1 MTAWATFP
9 DVPPLARE
17 VLNTYPEPD
26 RLTLAR
32 CSVLPLFDDEEF
44 AAVLR
49 TDEASDVLELV
60 EAGAVEMLPGGDA
73 KFRVSAGIREAAWST
88 WFGAH
93 VEPGVPEEL
102 RDFAESLA
110 AHCASRSLVVER
122 LRALVL
128 VDSHLA
134 ERAFAHDFDACA
146 ERMDLAG
153 CHNLLDVLADPMLRP
168 FIGKP
173 LVGLRNDR
181 NRALNAREVLRSTF
195 LGSTRYLHRPAFEA
209 DLERLLEDTGPRALR
224 LLGSGG
230 HGKSTMVKWFIS
242 RRCVPDGIPCAFL
255 DLDAVD
261 PVNATKYP
269 FLVALEIAHQLNG
282 QMDGAPFEELL
293 REHGSYR
300 RLLAKQPGDI
310 GGANS
315 AALGT
320 LSTEV
325 DAEEVHYRFLSVLR
339 DVTHGDP
346 VLIVLDTFEEAA
358 LRPAGDADALVE
370 VLADLHDGHESVR
383 LVVSG
388 RRTRAEEE
396 ITVFARRMPADVMPL
411 REVQA
416 FSVAES
422 REYLTVT
429 RGVTNEELVPPIV
442 ARAGGVPWQLALYAD
457 VVEQYPNITADVLRT
472 LDPGVAWAVDRVVGR
487 IGNDVVQWL
496 IRYGAVPRYLSRDF
510 AEQVLLPRII
520 RSMAG
525 SEDDRPSLDPVP
537 PDAVPVFRTAPGA
550 GPSAEPPSGQQPF
563 AELWDQLTRYA
574 ASTSWMWI
582 APNDDDAVEF
592 HPAVREPMRRL
603 VAAQPISELLHRDAI
618 AHYERLAVAEPR
630 SWARWTGEAIYHHFR
645 IDGVHAAP
653 HWYAAVELAWREGRP
668 EWVASVADEVLGP
681 DYLDDEGEPVV
692 LRPGLPVVDAELLVA
707 AHAERAW
714 ALSVIARAN
723 RLPGGHSMWS
733 RVEMSV
739 NAAQRLPADVDV
751 RFRLAGAMA
760 ALLIARGDPA
770 NAAHL
775 LRGIES
781 AVIIPSERLPLLL
794 LLADAL
800 GAAGDPAG
808 AREALLTALGVVPAS
823 EGGPATEIIR
833 QLAMHDLATGQVD
846 QAAHWAAQAVGAD
859 PHPEDDL
866 ELMWLRARIE
876 AESGRPAS
884 ALAFADSSGMVVQQ
898 VDALIA
904 LGRPAEAADRCAK
917 ALGGPTELGRR
928 ADLLVRRALAYADLL
943 DVDRALEDLFQARA
957 IFFQLS
963 DTEGAGTSCA
973 HAARVQLR
981 AVGNLRDAEH
991 LLEEADR
998 LRLRP
1003 GAAAWVQVMLLRAEL
1018 HRRRGDHDDALRVA
1032 TEVLD
1037 TLGDDAHPGLV
1048 ADTALT
1054 ALAFAPELEERVL
1067 TALATH
1073 LPKITPASARLVAL
1087 PSLDLVPVSPWGA
1100 RLRDL
1105 VRGEGDEDTLPGDP
1119 DDVAWLRQRE
1129 AELLR
1134 VAGRPD
1140 EAVEQATRAAVVL
1153 AESSSFAW
1161 WRLIHLAHRSG
1172 RAPSRHEPFWETEF
1186 PLLTAAYALLDAGLR
1201 MAEAVPEDTEL
1212 LLDRAGQAL
1221 AEGTQRVSRWRWSL
1235 LDLRR
1240 RLAEHRGMADM
1251 VLYYAP
1257 RADAVLMDL
1266 GQLSQ
1271 STGSDLAPDAHRAR
1285 PEVRLQAGIDA
1296 NGALVVSSGARELIR
1311 LDADHDLV
1319 AALRDES
1326 DRRAKSPVVRWVRDA
1341 ARERTLLEVA
1351 EVLPG
1356 IDEAEPV
1363 DLRITADPPLAQ
1375 LPWELVTFGGRFV
1388 SELPGIRVV
1397 YRSQGALYGDQVRAR
1412 VLQEAL
1418 AEADPEFHPGPLD
1431 GYLGP
1436 ETRRAVTLLQYRSG
1450 LTVDGIAGPL
1460 TWQALR
1466 DRSIARRAPNVVV
1479 VQRHFAA
1486 ELSATRGYS
1495 QVGGEDLH
1503 SLYARSG
1510 WQTRRLE
1517 GHDLRRID
1525 EVVAPG
1531 PVDVL
1536 HVNASMDVSG
1546 SVPYLDFGA
1555 SPLGWS
1561 QERPDVVPVSDLDH
1575 AVYQLSLRGH
1585 TPLVVL
1591 DVAAA
1596 PHFTSETVR
1605 QLLLRNDFAYQLLT
1619 LGRVHSVLAT
1629 GLATEDYAA
1638 VAQRELVKALGG
1650 NAVTPDE
1657 VVRHLQER
1665 STDDTRRTA
1674 LFTALRPDL
1683 MPRITPER

>member
-1 MTAWATFP
+1 MTTWTTFP
-9 DVPPLARE
+9 EVPRVARE
-17 VLNTYPEPD
+17 VLNSYPEPD

-32 CSVLPLFDDEEF
+32 CAVLPLFDDEEF

-49 TDEASDVLELV
+49 TDEAADVQRLV
-60 EAGAVEMLPGGDA
+60 ELGAVDMLPGGDA
-73 KFRVSAGIREAAWST
+73 KFRVATGIREAAWSS
-88 WFGAH
+88 WFDEH
-93 VEPGVPEEL
+93 TEPGVPQDL
-102 RDFAESLA
+102 RSFAELLA
-110 AHCASRSLVVER
+110 AHCTARSLVVDR
-122 LRALVL
+122 VRALVL
-128 VDSHLA
+128 VDNHLA
-134 ERAFAHDFDACA
+134 ELAFSEDFDACA

-168 FIGKP
+168 FIGKR
-173 LVGLRNDR
+173 LVGLRNER
-181 NRALNAREVLRSTF
+181 SRALNAREVLRTTF
-195 LGSTRYLHRPAFEA
+195 LGSSRYLHRPVIEA
-209 DLERLLEDTGPRALR
+209 NLELLLADTGPRALR
-224 LLGSGG
+224 LEGSGG
-230 HGKSTMVKWFIS
+230 HGKSTMLKWFIS

-269 FLVALEIAHQLNG
+269 FLVALEIAYQLNG

-300 RLLAKQPGDI
+300 SLLAKQPGEA

-320 LSTEV
+320 VTAEV
-325 DAEEVHYRFLSVLR
+325 DAEEVQYRFLSVLR
-339 DVTHGDP
+339 DVSQGDA
-346 VLIVLDTFEEAA
+346 VLVVLDTFEEAA

-370 VLADLHDGHESVR
+370 VLADLHDGHDSVR

-388 RRTRAEEE
+388 RRTRAEDE

-411 REVQA
+411 REVRA
-416 FSVAES
+416 FSPRES
-422 REYLTVT
+422 REYLTST
-429 RGVTNEELVPPIV
+429 RGMTQEDLVPQIV

-457 VVEQYPNITADVLRT
+457 VVEQYPQITAEVLRT

-510 AEQVLLPRII
+510 AEKVLLPRIV

-525 SEDDRPSLDPVP
+525 SEDDRPSLDPIP
-537 PDAVPVFRTAPGA
+537 PDAVPVFRT
-550 GPSAEPPSGQQPF
+550 GPEGDLPF
-563 AELWDQLTRYA
+563 DQLWDLLTRYA
-574 ASTSWMWI
+574 ASKSWMWI

-603 VAAQPISELLHRDAI
+603 VAAQPISGLLHQDAV
-618 AHYERLAVAEPR
+618 AYYERLALSDAR
-630 SWARWTGEAIYHHFR
+630 SWARWTGEALYHHFR
-645 IDGVHAAP
+645 LDGVGAAP
-653 HWYAAVELAWREGRP
+653 HWYAAVEHAWQEGRP

-681 DYLDDEGEPVV
+681 DYLNDEAEPVEV
-692 LRPGLPVVDAELLVA
+692 RPGLPAVDTDLLVA

-739 NAAQRLPADVDV
+739 SAAQRLPADVDV

-770 NAAHL
+770 GAAHL
-775 LRGIES
+775 LQGIES
-781 AVIIPSERLPLLL
+781 AVMAPTERLPLML

-800 GAAGDPAG
+800 GASGDPAG
-808 AREALLTALGVVPAS
+808 ARNALLNALADVPPKA
-823 EGGPATEIIR
+823 GGPATEIVR
-833 QLAMHDLATGQVD
+833 QLAMHDLAAGQVD
-846 QAAHWAAQAVGAD
+846 QAAHWVAQAVGAD

-866 ELMWLRARIE
+866 ELMWLRARVE
-876 AESGRPAS
+876 AESGRPAR
-884 ALAFADSSGMVVQQ
+884 ALAFADNSGMVLQQ
-898 VDALIA
+898 VDSLIA
-904 LGRPAEAADRCAK
+904 LGRPAEAADRCSK

-928 ADLLVRRALAYADLL
+928 ADLLVRRALAYGDLF
-943 DVDRALEDLFQARA
+943 DVDRALEDLLQARA

-963 DTEGAGTSCA
+963 DTEGAGTTCA
-973 HAARVQLR
+973 YAARVQLR
-981 AVGNLRDAEH
+981 VVGNLRDAEH

-998 LRLRP
+998 LRLQP
-1003 GAAAWVQVMLLRAEL
+1003 GAAAWVRVMLLRAEL
-1018 HRRRGDHDDALRVA
+1018 HHRRGDHADALRVA

-1037 TLGDDAHPGLV
+1037 TVGSDAHPCLIS
-1048 ADTALT
+1048 DTALA
-1054 ALAFAPELEERVL
+1054 ALAFAPQLEERAMA
-1067 TALATH
+1067 ALAAN
-1073 LPKITPASARLVAL
+1073 LPRITPASARLTAL
-1087 PSLDLVPVSPWGA
+1087 PSLELAPASAWGA

-1105 VRGEGDEDTLPGDP
+1105 VHGEVAEDRIGGRTDA
-1119 DDVAWLRQRE
+1119 AWLDFRE
-1129 AELLR
+1129 AELAR
-1134 VAGRPD
+1134 VADEPD
-1140 EAVEQATRAAVVL
+1140 RAVELATGAAVVL
-1153 AESSSFAW
+1153 ARSSTFAW
-1161 WRLIHLAHRSG
+1161 WRLMHLAHRAG
-1172 RAPSRHEPFWETEF
+1172 RRPGRHEPFWETDF
-1186 PLLTAAYALLDAGLR
+1186 PLLTAAYALLDAGLW
-1201 MAEAVPEDTEL
+1201 MDQASLEDTEL

-1221 AEGTQRVSRWRWSL
+1221 AEGTQRVSRWRWAL

-1240 RLAEHRGMADM
+1240 RLAERRGMAGM
-1251 VLYYAP
+1251 VAYYAP
-1257 RADAVLMDL
+1257 RADAVLLDL
-1266 GQLSQ
+1266 GQLVQ
-1271 STGSDLAPDAHRAR
+1271 STIADLAPEDHRAR
-1285 PEVRLQAGIDA
+1285 PEVRLQAWIDPT
-1296 NGALVVSSGARELIR
+1296 GALVLSSGARELIR
-1311 LDADHDLV
+1311 LDSDHDLV

-1341 ARERTLLEVA
+1341 ARERTLLEVGDS
-1351 EVLPG
+1351 LPG
-1356 IDEAEPV
+1356 IDETEPV

-1375 LPWELVTFGGRFV
+1375 LPWELVTFGGRFL

-1418 AEADPEFHPGPLD
+1418 AEADKEFDPGPLD

-1436 ETRRAVTLLQYRSG
+1436 ETRRAITLLQYRSG
-1450 LTVDGIAGPL
+1450 LTVDGVAGPL
-1460 TWQALR
+1460 TWHALR
-1466 DRSIARRAPNVVV
+1466 ERSIARRAPHVVV

-1510 WQTRRLE
+1510 WQTRLLE

-1525 EVVAPG
+1525 EVVPAG

-1605 QLLLRNDFAYQLLT
+1605 QLLLRNDFAHQLLT
-1619 LGRVHSVLAT
+1619 LGRVASVLAT

-1638 VAQRELVKALGG
+1638 VAQRELVKALGTA
-1650 NAVTPDE
+1650 AVTPDE
-1657 VVRHLQER
+1657 VVRRLQRR

-1683 MPRITPER
+1683 MPRITPDR

>member
-1 MTAWATFP
+1 MTTWMAFP
-9 DVPPLARE
+9 EVPPLARD
-17 VLNTYPEPD
+17 VLNSYPEAD
-26 RLTLAR
+26 RMTLAR
-32 CSVLPLFDDEEF
+32 CAVLPLFDDEGF
-44 AAVLR
+44 STVLCADGGCDLPR
-49 TDEASDVLELV
+49 LV
-60 EAGAVEMLPGGDA
+60 DLGAVEMLPGGDA
-73 KFRVSAGIREAAWST
+73 KFRVAAGIREAAWST

-93 VEPGVPEEL
+93 VEPAVPEEL
-102 RDFAESLA
+102 RAFADSLA
-110 AHCASRSLVVER
+110 AYCARRSLAVER

-128 VDSHLA
+128 VDGGLA
-134 ERAFAHDFDACA
+134 ERAFTGDFDACA

-168 FIGKP
+168 FIGKR

-195 LGSTRYLHRPAFEA
+195 LGSTRYLRRPAFEA
-209 DLERLLEDTGPRALR
+209 DLERLLDDTGPRALR
-224 LLGSGG
+224 LQGSGG

-242 RRCVPDGIPCAFL
+242 RRCVRDGIPCAFL

-269 FLVALEIAHQLNG
+269 FLVALEIAYQLNG

-293 REHGSYR
+293 REHGPYR
-300 RLLAKQPGDI
+300 RLLAKQPGDFS
-310 GGANS
+310 GANS

-339 DVTHGDP
+339 DVAQGVP
-346 VLIVLDTFEEAA
+346 VLVVLDTFEEAA

-383 LVVSG
+383 LVVAG

-396 ITVFARRMPADVMPL
+396 ITVFARRMPAEVMPL

-422 REYLTVT
+422 REYLTIT
-429 RGVTNEELVPPIV
+429 RGLTQEELVPPIV

-510 AEQVLLPRII
+510 AEQVLLPRIVA
-520 RSMAG
+520 SMAG
-525 SEDDRPSLDPVP
+525 SADDRPSLDPVP
-537 PDAVPVFRTAPGA
+537 PDAVPVFRTVP
-550 GPSAEPPSGQQPF
+550 AEQLPF
-563 AELWDQLTRYA
+563 DELWDLLTRYA
-574 ASTSWMWI
+574 AKTSWMWI
-582 APNDDDAVEF
+582 AANDDDAVEF

-603 VAAQPISELLHRDAI
+603 VAAQPISEVLHRDAV
-618 AHYERLAVAEPR
+618 AYYERLAAADPR
-630 SWARWTGEAIYHHFR
+630 SWARWTGEALYHRFR
-645 IDGVHAAP
+645 LEGVAAAP
-653 HWYAAVELAWREGRP
+653 HWHAAIEEAWHESRP

-681 DYLDDEGEPVV
+681 DYLDDEGEPVE
-692 LRPGLPVVDAELLVA
+692 LRPGLPVVDAELLVT

-714 ALSVIARAN
+714 SLSVIARAN

-751 RFRLAGAMA
+751 RFRFAGAMA

-770 NAAHL
+770 DAAHL

-781 AVIIPSERLPLLL
+781 AVITPVERLPLML

-808 AREALLTALGVVPAS
+808 AREALLTALGVVPAQ

-833 QLAMHDLATGQVD
+833 QLAMHDLAAGQVD

-876 AESGRPAS
+876 AESGHPAS
-884 ALAFADSSGMVVQQ
+884 ALAFADTSGMVVQQ

-904 LGRPAEAADRCAK
+904 LGRPLEAVNRCAK
-917 ALGGPTELGRR
+917 ALGGPAELGRR

-943 DVDRALEDLFQARA
+943 DVDRALEDLLQARA
-957 IFFQLS
+957 IFFQLA
-963 DTEGAGTSCA
+963 DTEGAGATCA
-973 HAARVQLR
+973 HAAKVQLR

-998 LRLRP
+998 LRLQP
-1003 GAAAWVQVMLLRAEL
+1003 GAAVWVQVMLLRAEL
-1018 HRRRGDHDDALRVA
+1018 HFRRGDHDDALRLA

-1037 TLGDDAHPGLV
+1037 TLGDDAHPGLI
-1048 ADTALT
+1048 ADTALA
-1054 ALAFAPELEERVL
+1054 ALAVAAPLEERAM

-1073 LPKITPASARLVAL
+1073 LPRITPAAARLVAL
-1087 PSLDLVPVSPWGA
+1087 PSLDLAPASPWGA

-1105 VRGEGDEDTLPGDP
+1105 VHGDGGEDSRPGRP
-1119 DDVAWLRQRE
+1119 DDEAWLRQRE

-1140 EAVEQATRAAVVL
+1140 EAVELATRAALVL
-1153 AESSSFAW
+1153 AESTNFAW
-1161 WRLIHLAHRSG
+1161 WRLIHLAHRAG
-1172 RAPSRHEPFWETEF
+1172 RRPGRHEPFWETGF
-1186 PLLTAAYALLDAGLR
+1186 PLLTAAYNLLDAGLWLD
-1201 MAEAVPEDTEL
+1201 EIPPDDTEL
-1212 LLDRAGQAL
+1212 LLDRASQAL
-1221 AEGTQRVSRWRWSL
+1221 AEGTQRANRWRWSL

-1240 RLAEHRGMADM
+1240 RLAQRRGMADM
-1251 VLYYAP
+1251 VRYYAP

-1266 GQLSQ
+1266 GQLVQ
-1271 STGSDLAPDAHRAR
+1271 STIADLAPEGHRAR
-1285 PEVRLQAGIDA
+1285 PEVRLQAWIES
-1296 NGALVVSSGARELIR
+1296 NGALVLSSGARELIR

-1341 ARERTLLEVA
+1341 ARERTLLEIPGG
-1351 EVLPG
+1351 LPG
-1356 IDEAEPV
+1356 IDEIAPV
-1363 DLRITADPPLAQ
+1363 DVRITADPPLAQ
-1375 LPWELVTFGGRFV
+1375 LPWELVTFGGWYV
-1388 SELPGIRVV
+1388 SELPGVRVV

-1418 AEADPEFHPGPLD
+1418 AEADPEFDPGPLD

-1466 DRSIARRAPNVVV
+1466 DRSIARRASNVAV

-1510 WQTRRLE
+1510 WRASRLE

-1525 EVVAPG
+1525 DVVPPG

-1605 QLLLRNDFAYQLLT
+1605 QLLLRNDFAHQLLT

-1638 VAQRELVKALGG
+1638 VAQRELVKALGSD
-1650 NAVTPDE
+1650 AVTPDE
-1657 VVRHLQER
+1657 VVRRLQSQ